1 MHEKRYFW
9 ENFDTWANSDLPA
22 VDILN
27 LIYKAAAATWP
38 PATAFIGTCLFCC
51 FRGTVH
57 RAVSVAC
64 NLE

>member
-38 PATAFIGTCLFCC
+38 PELVYFAVFVVLFIELF
-51 FRGTVH
+51 
-57 RAVSVAC
+57 
-64 NLE
+64 